1 VELTNLGLG
10 KDNKDI
16 MPALGTMRARSA
28 PGIWPEIEAALGDP
42 EMIDDGNPQ
51 PSAETAST
59 LKHVVEQAEQMLQN
73 PVPPPHIEFLE
84 GSIRLIWSNPVR
96 NIRLVI
102 ASRPDRRS
110 FLYHEEVQNGLGINE
125 GIVEPTPE
133 NLVHWLTTM
142 KS

>member
-1 VELTNLGLG
+1 VKLTNLVLR

-16 MPALGTMRARSA
+16 MSALGTMRARSA
-28 PGIWPEIEAALGDP
+28 SGIWPEIEAALHDP
-42 EMIDDGNPQ
+42 EMIDDGDPQ
-51 PSAETAST
+51 PSAEAAST
-59 LKHVVEQAEQMLQN
+59 LKRVLEQVEQLLPN
-73 PVPPPHIEFLE
+73 PAPHPHIEFFE

-110 FLYHEEVQNGLGINE
+110 FLYHEEVQNGLGVNE

-133 NLVHWLTTM
+133 NLVHWLTVM
-142 KS
+142 ES